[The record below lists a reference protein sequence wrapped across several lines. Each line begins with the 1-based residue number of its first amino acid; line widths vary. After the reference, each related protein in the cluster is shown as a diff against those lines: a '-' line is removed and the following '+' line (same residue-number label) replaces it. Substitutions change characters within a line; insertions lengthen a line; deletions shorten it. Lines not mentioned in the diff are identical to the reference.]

1 MARGITRLPRDLLER
16 GDATERPSVYIPLT
30 PDVQEMSAAIVAVFN
45 EHVSNFKKT
54 SKGGTKS
61 KMMEWRVRLDEK
73 RRKESMSISSGGSKR
88 RREVDEKGST
98 EQWSRDKKQKK
109 GGGSSSRAAQPKVS
123 MDREKAILAYRQ
135 MKAKASQNRVERG
148 KWT

>member
-1 MARGITRLPRDLLER
+1 MARGIAHLPRDLPER

-30 PDVQEMSAAIVAVFN
+30 ADVQEMSAAIVAVFN

-54 SKGGTKS
+54 SKGGSKN

-73 RRKESMSISSGGSKR
+73 RRKESMSVSNGGSKR
-88 RREVDEKGST
+88 RRQVDEKGRT
-98 EQWSRDKKQKK
+98 EQRSRDKKQKK
-109 GGGSSSRAAQPKVS
+109 GGGSSSCVTQPKVS

-135 MKAKASQNRVERG
+135 MKARANQNRAERG
-148 KWT
+148 KRT